1 MQSSTY
7 GKVLVLDGIVQL
19 TDKDECAYQEMITHL
34 PLCSIPSPKK
44 VCLLIS
50 VFPQYCKIVEN
61 AVLIGRNPLEDFLQL
76 YLSIWDISF
85 YLNLNGN
92 FGGLCP

>member
-1 MQSSTY
+1 MQASTY

-44 VCLLIS
+44 VCLLIF
-50 VFPQYCKIVEN
+50 VFHQYCEIIDN
-61 AVLIGRNPLEDFLQL
+61 AVLLSRNSFGRYSAAISQYMEYFFLLEFEWKL
-76 YLSIWDISF
+76 
-85 YLNLNGN
+85 
-92 FGGLCP
+92 